1 MAIKLTQ
8 FDELKTAVKKFGIKD
23 FSSIIEIIEFETKGL
38 NIEDLSNVL
47 SSNNGELFVIL
58 KDGSIRKTII
68 HIVDISPWPE
78 TWGYPRFHIYSC
90 DKIKEMYKK
99 GKKQRYKA
107 SSRKD
112 GSFLLVKKNKEWE
125 QSLDICSFCLTLYN
139 KQFKIRK
146 TKQSFLVKEYI
157 EAPINHLEFS
167 GVPEDYCT
175 IPNDYT
181 KSWSKISSIV
191 KEQANYICS
200 KCWNDFSEPVCKR
213 FLHTH
218 HIDGDKKNNI
228 QGNLKALC
236 IDCHSKEPDHAHI
249 RKTPQYKEFLNSSC
263 PKP

>member
-8 FDELKTAVKKFGIKD
+8 FDELKDAVKKFGIKN
-23 FSSIIEIIEFETKGL
+23 FSSVIEIIEFETKGL
-38 NIEDLSNVL
+38 DREGLSDVL
-47 SSNNGELFVIL
+47 SANSGELFIIL
-58 KDGSIRKTII
+58 KDGSIRKAII
-68 HIVDISPWPE
+68 HIVDISTWPE
-78 TWGYPRFHIYSC
+78 TWGHPRFHIYRC
-90 DKIKEMYKK
+90 KKIEEMQEK
-99 GKKQRYKA
+99 GKKHRYKA

-112 GSFLLVKKNKEWE
+112 DSFLLVKKNKEWE
-125 QSLDICSFCLTLYN
+125 ESLDICSFCLTLYN
-139 KQFKIRK
+139 KQFKTKK

-157 EAPINHLEFS
+157 EASINHLEFLD
-167 GVPEDYCT
+167 VPEDYCT

-181 KSWSKISSIV
+181 KSWSKISSVV

-200 KCWNDFSEPVCKR
+200 NCLDDFSKPECKK

-236 IDCHSKEPDHAHI
+236 IACHSKEPDHAHI
-249 RKTPQYKEFLNSSC
+249 RNNPQYREFLNSGC